1 MGLLSA
7 GSHTHNSRHDWP
19 TIYLTGNKKNGMIY
33 NHFLFS
39 SSLFSSRH
47 LLFWPW
53 VQTFFFF
60 YEFWEKCRVKRKGCR
75 RLVYTNLQIYISIG
89 PQKLS
94 FSISWC
100 DNKSVSRQFYF
111 TTCKWSP
118 IFTIIMAFSYLLWI
132 YEFMNLFFIWHQ
144 CVTCSTN
151 HIVS

>member
-1 MGLLSA
+1 
-7 GSHTHNSRHDWP
+7 
-19 TIYLTGNKKNGMIY
+19 
-33 NHFLFS
+33 
-39 SSLFSSRH
+39 
-47 LLFWPW
+47 
-53 VQTFFFF
+53 
-60 YEFWEKCRVKRKGCR
+60 
-75 RLVYTNLQIYISIG
+75 
-89 PQKLS
+89 LS